1 MNDLRIFARRSFT
14 GSITY
19 DVIRKSS
26 AAYFIP
32 FFRGDVELLMR
43 AYIAFGGGIQ
53 TLALPCTSL
62 LFSSSQT
69 EQIAFQ
75 APTGAHRHANREHN
89 LIQR

>member
-43 AYIAFGGGIQ
+43 AYIALNMDSYGRIGWRRAPAGVLLCGIVHI
-53 TLALPCTSL
+53 L
-62 LFSSSQT
+62 
-69 EQIAFQ
+69 
-75 APTGAHRHANREHN
+75 GVVK
-89 LIQR
+89 